1 MKAAIYDAVMW
12 PVEKLWLRPL
22 RQRLVSTARGRVL
35 EVGIGTG
42 ANLLYY
48 PAEVELTSID
58 PNENFLKRAHHRAAA
73 FGRPITLFVGH
84 AEELPFADQSFDT
97 VIAAFVFCTVADPV
111 QALHEV
117 HRVLKP
123 GGQFKLLEHVRVRN
137 PLGAKIQDLLTPLWK
152 HIANGCH
159 LNRDTLSSV
168 QSNGFRVESTQEYFR
183 GLVLEIETRAA

>member
-1 MKAAIYDAVMW
+1 MKAAVYDAVMW

-35 EVGIGTG
+35 EIGIGTG

-48 PAEVELTSID
+48 PAKVELTSID
-58 PNENFLKRAHHRAAA
+58 PNESFLKRAHHRAAA
-73 FGRPITLFVGH
+73 FERPITLLVGH
-84 AEELPFADQSFDT
+84 AEELPFADHSFDM

-111 QALHEV
+111 RALCEV

-137 PLGAKIQDLLTPLWK
+137 PLGAKVQDLLTPLWK
-152 HIANGCH
+152 HMANGCH
-159 LNRDTLSSV
+159 LNRDTLSLV
-168 QSNGFRVESTQEYFR
+168 QSEGFRTESVREHLN
-183 GLVLEIETRAA
+183 GLVLEIKAQVV